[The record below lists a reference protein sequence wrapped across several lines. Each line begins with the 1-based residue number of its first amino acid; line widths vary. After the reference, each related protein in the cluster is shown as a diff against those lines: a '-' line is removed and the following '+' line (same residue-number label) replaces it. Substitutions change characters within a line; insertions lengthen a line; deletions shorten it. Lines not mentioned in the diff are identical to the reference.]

1 MLVAISFALLDHP
14 SQAGRDGRVRARHAH
29 PRPLTA
35 VLLPSHGLI
44 ADPPHLSDAH
54 FRRPADRS
62 VRLLLPF
69 LARQSSTTS
78 RLMIRLRAARL
89 GIGGGTSGLQSDVIA
104 THCLVRDG
112 AFDGLAR
119 TLGGVL
125 RVCPPSPT
133 ARGVSSVGTDA
144 LERSRE
150 SRASVARRV

>member
-1 MLVAISFALLDHP
+1 MGVFVHAMPIRARSPPSFCPLTISFAY
-14 SQAGRDGRVRARHAH
+14 
-29 PRPLTA
+29 PR
-35 VLLPSHGLI
+35 
-44 ADPPHLSDAH
+44 HLSAAH
-54 FRRPADRS
+54 LRRPADRS
-62 VRLLLPF
+62 VRVLLPF

-78 RLMIRLRAARL
+78 RLMIRSRAARL
-89 GIGGGTSGLQSDVIA
+89 GFGGGASGLQSDVIA
-104 THCLVRDG
+104 TLGLVRYG